1 MELRTLGSTGL
12 LVSRM
17 GLGMA
22 ALGRPGYINLDHALD
37 LAGNYVEAAMEER
50 SYEVLDAAWD
60 AGVRYFDAARSY
72 GLGEKFLGNWLRRRV
87 ILPDSVTVGSKWGY
101 TYTADWKIHAEVHEI
116 KEHSLATLQRQWPE
130 TLASLDG
137 YLKLYQIHS
146 ATIQSG
152 VLENREVLRELARL
166 KSDGIRI
173 GLTTSGP
180 DQGETVRRALAI
192 QIDGIYL
199 FDVVQATWNL
209 LEASVGPALTEAR
222 AAGMGIIVKEALAN
236 GRLTQRN
243 REPGFGPKL
252 GVLETEARQLGTS
265 IDALV
270 LAACLSQ
277 PFADIVL
284 TEPRQWIKYALTS
297 RRAGLTSDEIRWH
310 GCLTLLNRL
319 KYTGPGEASCHGTSP
334 ISLYMGPIKRYTE

>member
-37 LAGNYVEAAMEER
+37 LAGSYVEAAMQER

-101 TYTADWKIHAEVHEI
+101 TYTADWKTQAEVHEI
-116 KEHSLATLQRQWPE
+116 KEHSLATLKRQWPE

-146 ATIQSG
+146 ATTQSG
-152 VLENREVLRELARL
+152 VLENREVLRELTRL

-180 DQGETVRRALAI
+180 DQGETVRRALGI
-192 QIDGIYL
+192 QIDGIHV
-199 FDVVQATWNL
+199 FNAVQATWNL
-209 LEASVGPALTEAR
+209 LEPSVGPALTEAR
-222 AAGMGIIVKEALAN
+222 AAGMGVIVKEALAN
-236 GRLTQRN
+236 GRLTERN
-243 REPGFGPKL
+243 REPGFAPKL
-252 GVLETEARQLGTS
+252 AVLETKARQLGTS

-270 LAACLSQ
+270 LAVCLNQ

-284 TEPRQWIKYALTS
+284 SGATTADQIRSNLEACRLNLGQDPLAWL
-297 RRAGLTSDEIRWH
+297 SDLAELPEIYWSTRSKLPW
-310 GCLTLLNRL
+310 N
-319 KYTGPGEASCHGTSP
+319 
-334 ISLYMGPIKRYTE
+334 